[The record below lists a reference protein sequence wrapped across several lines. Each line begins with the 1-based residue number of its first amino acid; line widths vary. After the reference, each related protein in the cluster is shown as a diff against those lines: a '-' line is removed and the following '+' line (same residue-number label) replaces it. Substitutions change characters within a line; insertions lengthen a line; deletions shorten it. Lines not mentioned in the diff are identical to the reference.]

1 MEFRIELGHTPDLS
15 RIAQLLRDEDPS
27 AIFDTAPGTPAL
39 RLSTTLNAD
48 DVHDLF
54 ERAGQPLQSS
64 QLCAL
69 PSVCCGGCGG

>member
-1 MEFRIELGHTPDLS
+1 MEFRIDLPHTPDLA
-15 RIAQLLRDEDPS
+15 RVAQLLCDDDPS
-27 AIFDTAPGTPAL
+27 AVFDLAPGTSGL
-39 RLSTTLNAD
+39 RLSTVLNAD

-64 QLCAL
+64 QLRAV

>member
-1 MEFRIELGHTPDLS
+1 MEYRIDLPHTPDLT

-27 AIFDTAPGTPAL
+27 AVFDAMPGAAAL
-39 RLSTTLNAD
+39 RLSTVLGAL
-48 DVHDLF
+48 DVHDVF

-64 QLCAL
+64 QLRAL

>member
-1 MEFRIELGHTPDLS
+1 MEYRIDLPHAPDLA

-27 AIFDTAPGTPAL
+27 AVFDAMPGAAAL
-39 RLSTTLNAD
+39 RLSTVLGAL
-48 DVHDLF
+48 DVHDVF

-64 QLCAL
+64 QLRAL